1 MLSGRFHARIAE
13 IPAIDW
19 NALIGS
25 DQPFLQHGFLD
36 ALEQSGSIRADYGWQ
51 PHHFALYEGERL
63 VAAAPVYLKG
73 NSHGEFIFDW
83 AWAQAYARNGIAYYP
98 KLLVG
103 VPYTPVTGPR
113 LLTGPADA
121 PRSAQLK
128 AALRDGLM
136 SAVENAELSSVHFNF
151 LDPAD
156 AGVLESGS
164 LLPRRDLQ
172 FHWRH
177 EGEADF
183 EAFLARFERK
193 KRKNV
198 LQERRKVAEA
208 GVRFRW
214 LHGDEIDSAEWDA
227 IHALYA
233 RTFDEKGNTAALT
246 ADFFR
251 RVAALLPRQV
261 VVIRA
266 EQAGV
271 MIAAAICFRDA
282 STLYG
287 RYWGSTLPVTGL
299 HFETCYYQGIE
310 YCLAHGLSRFEPGAQ
325 GEHKLFRGF
334 LPVWT
339 RSAHHIVHPGFRHGI
354 GRSLLAER
362 QSLLAY
368 RESALAALPFRAGCE
383 AATALPPAVDQRW
396 IDALGG
402 AV

>member
-1 MLSGRFHARIAE
+1 MLSGRFHPRIAE
-13 IPAIDW
+13 IPAADW
-19 NALIGS
+19 DALVAA
-25 DQPFLQHGFLD
+25 DQPFLQHAFLD

-51 PHHFALYEGERL
+51 AHHFALYEGERL

-83 AWAQAYARNGIAYYP
+83 AWAQAYARNGLAYYP

-113 LLTGPADA
+113 LLTGPADG
-121 PRSAQLK
+121 PRAAQLK
-128 AALRDGLM
+128 RALRDGLL
-136 SAVENAELSSVHFNF
+136 SAVDSAGLSSVHFNF
-151 LDPAD
+151 LDVAD
-156 AGVLESGS
+156 AEALEGAG
-164 LLPRRDLQ
+164 LLARRDLQ
-172 FHWRH
+172 FHWQH

-183 EAFLARFERK
+183 GEFLARFERK

-214 LHGDEIDSAEWDA
+214 LHGDALDAADWSA
-227 IHALYA
+227 IHALYE

-251 RVAALLPRQV
+251 RVARVLPRQV
-261 VVIRA
+261 LVIRA
-266 EQAGV
+266 ELADS
-271 MIAAAICFRDA
+271 MIAAAVCFRDRT
-282 STLYG
+282 TLYG
-287 RYWGSTLPVTGL
+287 RYWGSTVAVPGL

-310 YCLAHGLSRFEPGAQ
+310 YCLRHGLTRFEPGAQ

-334 LPVWT
+334 QPVWT

-354 GRSLLAER
+354 RRSLEAERRSLLG
-362 QSLLAY
+362 Y
-368 RESALAALPFRAGCE
+368 RESARAALPFRPDASPVL
-383 AATALPPAVDQRW
+383 APLPAVDRRW
-396 IDALGG
+396 IEAEP
-402 AV
+402 AE